1 MYIVWNFQ
9 SVNKSQLKSII
20 YLCAFLLGGDEKA
33 CRSSE
38 RCEHSTLL
46 QVVYDWLQGVFRNN
60 SSSLLPLISL
70 NKLDDMVSKLGPDEG
85 HAVY

>member
-20 YLCAFLLGGDEKA
+20 YLCAFLLGCDEKA
-33 CRSSE
+33 CRSFE
-38 RCEHSTLL
+38 RCEHSTLASRL
-46 QVVYDWLQGVFRNN
+46 RLQGVFRNN
-60 SSSLLPLISL
+60 SSSLLRLISL
-70 NKLDDMVSKLGPDEG
+70 NKLDGMVSKLGPDEG